1 MELSG
6 IVQSLEN
13 KIILIT
19 GSTGFLSKLF
29 VEKVLRVQPNVKHFY
44 LLLRAADAS
53 SPTQRL
59 NKDVTGKEL
68 FRVLRKKH
76 GLAFGSF
83 ISEKVTPI
91 FGDVSLENLGI
102 KDSDLEKKMHK
113 EIHLVANFA
122 ATTNFNDRYDVSL
135 AVNTMGAKHVLN
147 FAEKCENL
155 ELFLHVS
162 TAFVCTGETSG
173 VILEKPLSQTL
184 KESSKNLDII
194 EEEKKLIQHR
204 LDELKAAQAS
214 EKQETAA
221 MKDLGLERAK
231 FYGWANTY
239 AFTKALGE
247 ITIGRH
253 LNRNFPVVIIR
264 PTAVTSTC
272 RDPFPGWVEGFKA
285 LDPMVISVGKGKLP
299 CFLGDYE
306 SFFDIIR
313 SKDRFANVNSE
324 YDLMKQIPGDMVF
337 SHTEPTRIVKLLE
350 YAYDYF
356 LENPVWTG
364 RDTDQT
370 VRPVFFPTMSSF
382 QLHIDN
388 NYTVPVKEQKVQ
400 FAKRLAEL
408 YEPYVLFKGTFDT
421 SASNELRMWS
431 KAYYG
436 PGEAN
441 IFDFDPKHIDWK
453 DYMMNVHIPG
463 LINMLL
469 NHI

>member
-13 KIILIT
+13 KIVLIT

-29 VEKVLRVQPNVKHFY
+29 VEKVLRVQPNVKHLY

-68 FRVLRKKH
+68 FSVLRKKH
-76 GLAFGSF
+76 GLAFDSF

-113 EIHLVANFA
+113 EVHLVANFA
-122 ATTNFNDRYDVSL
+122 ATTNFDDRYDVAL

-162 TAFVCTGETSG
+162 TAFVCTGETRG

-184 KESSKNLDII
+184 KGSSKKLEII
-194 EEEKKLIQHR
+194 EEEKKLIHHR
-204 LDELKAAQAS
+204 LDELKAEQVS

-221 MKDLGLERAK
+221 MKELGLERAK
-231 FYGWANTY
+231 LYGWPNTY

-253 LNRNFPVVIIR
+253 LNRNFPVVIVR
-264 PTAVTSTC
+264 PTAVTSTY
-272 RDPFPGWVEGFKA
+272 RDPFPGWIEGF
-285 LDPMVISVGKGKLP
+285 
-299 CFLGDYE
+299 
-306 SFFDIIR
+306 
-313 SKDRFANVNSE
+313 
-324 YDLMKQIPGDMVF
+324 
-337 SHTEPTRIVKLLE
+337 
-350 YAYDYF
+350 
-356 LENPVWTG
+356 
-364 RDTDQT
+364 
-370 VRPVFFPTMSSF
+370 
-382 QLHIDN
+382 
-388 NYTVPVKEQKVQ
+388 
-400 FAKRLAEL
+400 
-408 YEPYVLFKGTFDT
+408 
-421 SASNELRMWS
+421 
-431 KAYYG
+431 
-436 PGEAN
+436 
-441 IFDFDPKHIDWK
+441 
-453 DYMMNVHIPG
+453 
-463 LINMLL
+463 
-469 NHI
+469 